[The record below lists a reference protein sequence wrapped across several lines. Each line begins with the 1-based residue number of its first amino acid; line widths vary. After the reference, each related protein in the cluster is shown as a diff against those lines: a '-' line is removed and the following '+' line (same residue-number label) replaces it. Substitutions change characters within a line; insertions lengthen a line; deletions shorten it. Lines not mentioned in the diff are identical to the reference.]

1 MPELLPLIFFVV
13 VCLVLMM
20 GYPVALTLAGVSILF
35 AGLGVLSGNF
45 DVAYISLIPNRI
57 YGVLVNQ
64 NLFAVPLFVFMGSML
79 EKSRIAEDLLKN
91 MALVFGRIPG
101 GLGISV
107 IVVGMLLAASTG
119 IVGATV
125 VTMGI
130 LSLPT
135 MLNTGYRPSLACGT
149 LCATGTL
156 GQIIPPSICL
166 VLLGE
171 VISNAYQQSQ
181 LNQGVF
187 APDFVSIGDLFAGA
201 IIPGLLLVLA
211 YAAYVFTVA
220 LFRPHDVPQ
229 VELDRTKL
237 TKSEIGLALMKG
249 LLPPVLLMIVVLGSI
264 LAGIATP
271 TEAAGVGALGAI
283 LLALAKRE
291 LNVKVLH
298 EVAIATTRITS
309 MVYLILVGATIFS
322 SVFRGF
328 GGDLLIEQ
336 LLTDLP
342 GGVIAATVIVM
353 LVIFLL
359 GFILDFIEITFMVV
373 PLVGPILLA
382 MGLNPIWLG
391 VIIAV
396 NLQTSFLT
404 PPFGFSLFYLR
415 SVAPDTITTGEIY
428 RGVIPFVIIQ
438 LGLMLLLALQP
449 GLVTWL
455 PSVIN
460 P

>member
-1 MPELLPLIFFVV
+1 M
-13 VCLVLMM
+13 
-20 GYPVALTLAGVSILF
+20 ALTLAGVSLLF
-35 AGLGVLSGNF
+35 AGIGEIAGVF
-45 DVAYISLIPNRI
+45 DPAFISLIPNRI
-57 YGVLVNQ
+57 YGILVNQ

-91 MALVFGRIPG
+91 MEVVFRGLPG

-107 IVVGMLLAASTG
+107 ILVGMLLAASTG

-130 LSLPT
+130 LSLPS
-135 MLNTGYRPSLACGT
+135 MLRAGYQPALACGT

-181 LNQGVF
+181 LNAGVF

-201 IIPGLLLVLA
+201 IIPGLLLVIA
-211 YAAYVFTVA
+211 YGLYVFLVA
-220 LFRPHDVPQ
+220 MVKP
-229 VELDRTKL
+229 ELAPGAETGGAEESHLL
-237 TKSEIGLALMKG
+237 TALLKG
-249 LLPPVLLMIVVLGSI
+249 LFPPVILMVSVLGSI
-264 LAGIATP
+264 LMGIATP
-271 TEAAGVGALGAI
+271 TEAASVGALGAM
-283 LLALAKRE
+283 ALAASRHM
-291 LNVKVLH
+291 LNLSVVH
-298 EVAIATTRITS
+298 EVAIETTRITS

-322 SVFRGF
+322 SIFRGF
-328 GGDLLIEQ
+328 GGEELIEE
-336 LLTDLP
+336 LFAIMP
-342 GGVIAATVIVM
+342 GGVVGATLVVM

-373 PLVGPILLA
+373 PLVGPVLLG
-382 MGLNPIWLG
+382 MGLDPVWLG
-391 VIIAV
+391 VMIAI

-415 SVAPDTITTGEIY
+415 SVAPPEVATGDIY
-428 RGVIPFVIIQ
+428 RGVIPFVILQ
-438 LGLMLLLALQP
+438 LLLLILLAFQP
-449 GLVTWL
+449 GLTTWL
-455 PSVIN
+455 PSALN
-460 P
+460 Q

>member
-1 MPELLPLIFFVV
+1 M
-13 VCLVLMM
+13 
-20 GYPVALTLAGVSILF
+20 ALTLAGVSLLF
-35 AGLGVLSGNF
+35 AGIGEIAGVF
-45 DVAYISLIPNRI
+45 DPAFISLIPNRI
-57 YGVLVNQ
+57 YGILVNQ

-91 MALVFGRIPG
+91 MEVVFRGLPG

-107 IVVGMLLAASTG
+107 ILVGMLLAASTG

-130 LSLPT
+130 LSLPS
-135 MLNTGYRPSLACGT
+135 MLRAGYQPALACGT

-181 LNQGVF
+181 LNAGVF

-201 IIPGLLLVLA
+201 IIPGLLLVIAYGLYVIMVAMVKPELA
-211 YAAYVFTVA
+211 PGAETDGAKESDLLTA
-220 LFRPHDVPQ
+220 L
-229 VELDRTKL
+229 L
-237 TKSEIGLALMKG
+237 KG
-249 LLPPVLLMIVVLGSI
+249 LFPPVFLMVAVLGSI
-264 LAGIATP
+264 LMGIATP
-271 TEAAGVGALGAI
+271 TEAASVGALGAM
-283 LLALAKRE
+283 ALAASRRV
-291 LNVKVLH
+291 LNLSVVH
-298 EVAIATTRITS
+298 EVAIETTRITS

-322 SVFRGF
+322 SIFRGF
-328 GGDLLIEQ
+328 GGEELIEE
-336 LLTDLP
+336 LFAIMP
-342 GGVIAATVIVM
+342 GGVVGATLVVM

-373 PLVGPILLA
+373 PLVGPVLLG
-382 MGLNPIWLG
+382 MGLDPVWLG
-391 VIIAV
+391 VMIAI

-415 SVAPDTITTGEIY
+415 SVAPAEVATGDIY
-428 RGVIPFVIIQ
+428 RGVIPFVILQ
-438 LGLMLLLALQP
+438 LLLLILLAFQP
-449 GLVTWL
+449 RLATWL
-455 PSVIN
+455 PSVLN
-460 P
+460 Q

>member
-1 MPELLPLIFFVV
+1 
-13 VCLVLMM
+13 
-20 GYPVALTLAGVSILF
+20 VALTLAGVSLLF
-35 AGLGVLSGNF
+35 AGIGEIAGVF
-45 DVAYISLIPNRI
+45 DPAFISLIPNRI
-57 YGVLVNQ
+57 YGILVNQ

-91 MALVFGRIPG
+91 MEVVFRGLPG

-107 IVVGMLLAASTG
+107 ILVGMLLAASTG

-130 LSLPT
+130 LSLPS
-135 MLNTGYRPSLACGT
+135 MLRAGYQPALACGT

-181 LNQGVF
+181 LNAGVF

-201 IIPGLLLVLA
+201 IIPGLLLVIA
-211 YAAYVFTVA
+211 YGLYVFLVA
-220 LFRPHDVPQ
+220 MVKP
-229 VELDRTKL
+229 ELAPGAETDGAQESDLL
-237 TKSEIGLALMKG
+237 TALLKG
-249 LLPPVLLMIVVLGSI
+249 LFPPVFLMVAVLGSI
-264 LAGIATP
+264 LMGIATP
-271 TEAAGVGALGAI
+271 TEAASVGALGAM
-283 LLALAKRE
+283 ALAASRRV
-291 LNVKVLH
+291 LNLPVVHK
-298 EVAIATTRITS
+298 VAIETTRITS

-322 SVFRGF
+322 SIFRGF
-328 GGDLLIEQ
+328 GGEELIEE
-336 LLTDLP
+336 LFAIMP
-342 GGVIAATVIVM
+342 GGVVGATLVVM

-373 PLVGPILLA
+373 PLVGPVLLG
-382 MGLNPIWLG
+382 MGLDPVWLG
-391 VIIAV
+391 VMIAI

-415 SVAPDTITTGEIY
+415 SVAPAEVATGDIY
-428 RGVIPFVIIQ
+428 RGVIPFVILQ
-438 LGLMLLLALQP
+438 LLLLILLAFQP
-449 GLVTWL
+449 GLATWL
-455 PSVIN
+455 PSVLN
-460 P
+460 Q

>member
-1 MPELLPLIFFVV
+1 MPEFMSLVFFAVL
-13 VCLVLMM
+13 CLVLMA
-20 GYPVALTLAGVSILF
+20 GYPVALTLIGVSLWF
-35 AGLGVLSGNF
+35 AGMGTVAGIF
-45 DVAYISLIPNRI
+45 DTAYLSLIPNRI
-57 YGVLVNQ
+57 YGILVNQ

-91 MALVFGRIPG
+91 MGMVFGRIPG

-107 IVVGMLLAASTG
+107 ILVGMLLAASTG

-135 MLNTGYRPSLACGT
+135 MLKAGYKPSLACGT

-181 LNQGVF
+181 LNQGIF

-201 IIPGLLLVLA
+201 IVPGLLLVAL
-211 YAAYVFTVA
+211 YSGYTFLVA
-220 LFRPHDVPQ
+220 LLKPEQAPSVKDQYTGFDN
-229 VELDRTKL
+229 K
-237 TKSEIGLALMKG
+237 EILLALGKG
-249 LLPPVLLMIVVLGSI
+249 LLPPVLLMTAVLGSI
-264 LAGIATP
+264 LGGLATP
-271 TEAAGVGALGAI
+271 TEAAGVGALGAT
-283 LLALAKRE
+283 LLAAIKRE
-291 LNVKVLH
+291 LNGRVMH
-298 EVAIATTRITS
+298 DVAIQTMRISS
-309 MVYLILVGATIFS
+309 MVYLILVGATLFS

-328 GGDLLIEQ
+328 GGDLLIED
-336 LLTDLP
+336 LLTSIP
-342 GGVIAATVIVM
+342 GGALSATLIVM
-353 LVIFLL
+353 LLIFLL

-391 VIIAV
+391 IMIAI

-415 SVAPDTITTGEIY
+415 SAAPKEVATGAIY
-428 RGVIPFVIIQ
+428 RGVIPFIVMQ
-438 LGLMLLLALQP
+438 LGLLMLIALQP

-455 PSVIN
+455 PALLN
-460 P
+460 Q